1 MMTKKYRL
9 GWVTDP
15 HLNFLDLDSLNK
27 FFELTNTMNLNA
39 MVVTGDIAEGNN
51 VAAYM
56 RSWRASAH
64 YPIFFV
70 LGNHD
75 YYMSSITKV
84 RATMQESF
92 LLDDT
97 DTRTIQGMTKGTFWL
112 PAEGMRDENIVSLVP
127 GRVALVGHD
136 GWYDGLYADWFKSR
150 IMMSDYQV
158 IDELKHLPM
167 PVLLHDKLQE
177 LAEESAEFAR
187 KILPKAFETHDHV
200 YFATHVPC
208 WPENAV
214 YDGKISDANW
224 LPHFSNKH
232 LGDAFL
238 ELMERYPDK
247 KLTILQGH
255 SHGYANFHPKANIT
269 SLTGYAQYYYPEV
282 AKVFEFER

>member
-1 MMTKKYRL
+1 MTKFRL

-15 HLNFLDLDSLNK
+15 HLNFLDLKSLEA
-27 FFELTNTMNLNA
+27 FCDTTNNLKLDA
-39 MVVTGDIAEGNN
+39 MVVTGDIAEGHIIK
-51 VAAYM
+51 AYM
-56 RSWRASAH
+56 NMWRASAH

-75 YYMSSITKV
+75 YYMSSIVKV
-84 RATMQESF
+84 RETMQESF
-92 LLDDT
+92 LLDDS
-97 DTRTIQGMTKGTFWL
+97 DTRTIQGMTKGAYWL
-112 PAEGMRDENIVSLVP
+112 QAKGMRDENIVSLVP
-127 GRVALVGHD
+127 GKVALVGHD
-136 GWYDGLYADWFKSR
+136 GWYDGLYANWFKSQVL
-150 IMMSDYQV
+150 MNDYQV

-167 PVLLHDKLQE
+167 PILLHEKLQE

-187 KILPKAFETHDHV
+187 TVLPKAFETHDEV

-214 YDGKISDANW
+214 YNGKISDANW

-238 ELMERYPDK
+238 ELMEAYPNK
-247 KLTILQGH
+247 KLTVLQGH
-255 SHGYANFHPKANIT
+255 SHGKANFHPKPNII
-269 SLTGYAQYYYPEV
+269 SLTGFAQYYHPEV